1 MLRFVTGN
9 LFDSKAQTLVN
20 TVNCVGVMGKGV
32 ALAFKERFPAMFEH
46 YRALCERG
54 EIQPGVL
61 TLYTDTVPW
70 VINFP
75 TKRHWRGR
83 SRLDDIEA
91 GLITLARRYK
101 EWGVESVAMP
111 ALGCGHGGLN
121 WSEVRPLI
129 ERHLGSMD
137 LDIEV
142 YEPTPAKTKGTL
154 PQAPES
160 STAKEAREPVDLF
173 GQPIPTG
180 PAKRRRKKK

>member
-46 YRALCERG
+46 YRDLCERG

-91 GLITLARRYK
+91 GLIILARRYR
-101 EWGVESVAMP
+101 EWRVESLAMP
-111 ALGCGHGGLN
+111 ALGCGQGGLN

-129 ERHLGSMD
+129 ERHLGNMD
-137 LDIEV
+137 FDIEV
-142 YEPTPAKTKGTL
+142 YEPAPAKTGGAL
-154 PQAPES
+154 PEARDS
-160 STAKEAREPVDLF
+160 GTAKEAGEPVDLF
-173 GQPIPTG
+173 GQPIPTRRT
-180 PAKRRRKKK
+180 KRRRKKK